1 MNQRGVLLYV
11 VMVYCLHVSLTEL
24 HMQRVNSTGFG
35 SYVDCLAP
43 SPVFLCC
50 FVWDIVTEF

>member
-1 MNQRGVLLYV
+1 MNQRGVLYV
-11 VMVYCLHVSLTEL
+11 VMVYCLPVSLTEF

-35 SYVDCLAP
+35 SYVDCFAP